1 MIAQESKTDFVHR
14 GWFQLLLLVG
24 SIVLAVVLMRIPFV
38 FEIQNMGVFRE
49 MLIVFAIGVMYSSVF
64 TVAPAT
70 IGLVRLAEGGTPLL
84 FIAVIGGA
92 GAMLGDIT
100 LFKIIKIDFIDRIV
114 GWLKRRHESTYREL
128 FASSFFRLLF
138 IVLGAIIIA
147 TPIPDE
153 IGLALMGIGDSKLK
167 FVAAISFVFNTLGIL
182 AIVTIAS

>member
-1 MIAQESKTDFVHR
+1 MQR

-24 SIVLAVVLMRIPFV
+24 SVVSAIVLMRVPFV

-49 MLIVFAIGVMYSSVF
+49 LLLVFAIGVMYSSVF

-84 FIAVIGGA
+84 LIAVVGGA
-92 GAMLGDIT
+92 GAMLGDLT

-128 FASSFFRLLF
+128 FASPFFRFLF

-167 FVAAISFVFNTLGIL
+167 FVAVISFVFNTLGIL
-182 AIVTIAS
+182 AIATIAG